1 MRDMFKR
8 ILFSLCLVLV
18 ALIVNAQVQ
27 FGLKGGVDWAKLSFK
42 DDVFNSNNRMGWFVG
57 PTMNIPIPLP
67 GMSIDLSALYN
78 QRKSKIDVYYSPVGS
93 SSSLQMNALETKQI
107 IVPLDLRYTI
117 DLGTDVNL
125 FAFGGPQLGFVI
137 GDKEQN
143 LTDDDEAIWRL
154 KNSAF
159 SVNVGAGLTLGHL
172 QLSANY
178 NVGVSKTGEV
188 TWKDATQA
196 VADGWNGNY
205 NSWQISAAYYF

>member
-1 MRDMFKR
+1 MFKR
-8 ILFSLCLVLV
+8 NVILLCLVFA
-18 ALIVNAQVQ
+18 ALTVSAQVR
-27 FGLKGGVDWAKLSFK
+27 FGVKGGVDLAKLSFK
-42 DDVFNSNNRMGWFVG
+42 NDVFNSTNRTGWFVG
-57 PTMNIPIPLP
+57 PTLNIPIPLP

-78 QRKSKIDVYYSPVGS
+78 QRESKIDLYYSPMS
-93 SSSLQMNALETKQI
+93 SSDTRQVNTLKTKQI
-107 IVPLDLRYTI
+107 IVPLALRYSVY
-117 DLGTDVNL
+117 LGSDFSI

-143 LTDDDEAIWRL
+143 LADDNAAIWRL

-159 SVNVGAGLTLGHL
+159 SVNVGAGITLSKF

-188 TWKDATQA
+188 TWKSATQA

-205 NSWQISAAYYF
+205 NSWQISAAYFF

>member
-1 MRDMFKR
+1 MFKR
-8 ILFSLCLVLV
+8 FLFSLCLLLV
-18 ALIVNAQVQ
+18 ALITNAQVL
-27 FGLKGGVDWAKLSFK
+27 FGVKGGVDLAKLSFK
-42 DDVFNSNNRMGWFVG
+42 DDVFNSTNRMGWFVG

-67 GMSIDLSALYN
+67 GMSIDLSALYS
-78 QRKSKIDVYYSPVGS
+78 QKESKIDVNYSPVGTTDTR
-93 SSSLQMNALETKQI
+93 QMNALKTKQI

-117 DLGTDVNL
+117 DLGTDVNV

-143 LTDDDEAIWRL
+143 LTDDNDAIWRL

-188 TWKDATQA
+188 TWKTATQD
-196 VADGWNGNY
+196 VVDGWNGNY

>member
-1 MRDMFKR
+1 MFKR
-8 ILFSLCLVLV
+8 IVILLCLVFA
-18 ALIVNAQVQ
+18 ALTVSAQVR
-27 FGLKGGVDWAKLSFK
+27 FGVKGGVDLAKLSFK
-42 DDVFNSNNRMGWFVG
+42 NDVFNSTNRTGWFVG
-57 PTMNIPIPLP
+57 PTLNIPIPLP

-78 QRKSKIDVYYSPVGS
+78 QRESKIDLYYSPMS
-93 SSSLQMNALETKQI
+93 SSDTRQVNTLKTKQI
-107 IVPLDLRYTI
+107 IVPLALRYSVY
-117 DLGTDVNL
+117 LGSDFSI

-143 LTDDDEAIWRL
+143 LTDDNAAIWRL

-159 SVNVGAGLTLGHL
+159 SVNVGAGITLSKF

-188 TWKDATQA
+188 TWKSATQA

-205 NSWQISAAYYF
+205 NSWQISAAYFF

>member
-1 MRDMFKR
+1 MFKR
-8 ILFSLCLVLV
+8 NVILLCLVFA
-18 ALIVNAQVQ
+18 ALTVSAQMR
-27 FGLKGGVDWAKLSFK
+27 FGVKGGVDLAKLSFK
-42 DDVFNSNNRMGWFVG
+42 NDVFNSTNRTGWFVG
-57 PTMNIPIPLP
+57 PTLNIPIPLP

-78 QRKSKIDVYYSPVGS
+78 QRESKIDLYYSPMS
-93 SSSLQMNALETKQI
+93 SSDTRQVNTLKTKQI
-107 IVPLDLRYTI
+107 IVPLALRYSVY
-117 DLGTDVNL
+117 LGSDFSI

-143 LTDDDEAIWRL
+143 LTDDNAAIWRL

-159 SVNVGAGLTLGHL
+159 SVNVGAGITLSKF

-188 TWKDATQA
+188 TWKSATQA

-205 NSWQISAAYYF
+205 NSWQISAAYFF

>member
-1 MRDMFKR
+1 MFKR
-8 ILFSLCLVLV
+8 NVILLCLVFA
-18 ALIVNAQVQ
+18 ALTVSAQVR
-27 FGLKGGVDWAKLSFK
+27 FGVKGGVDLAKLSFK
-42 DDVFNSNNRMGWFVG
+42 NDVFNSTNRTGWFVG
-57 PTMNIPIPLP
+57 PTLNIPIPLP

-78 QRKSKIDVYYSPVGS
+78 QRESKIDLYYSPMS
-93 SSSLQMNALETKQI
+93 SSDTRQVNTLKTKQI
-107 IVPLDLRYTI
+107 IVPLALRYSVY
-117 DLGTDVNL
+117 LGSDFSI

-143 LTDDDEAIWRL
+143 LTDDNAAIWRL

-159 SVNVGAGLTLGHL
+159 SVNVGAGITLSKF

-188 TWKDATQA
+188 TWKSATQA

-205 NSWQISAAYYF
+205 NSWQISAAYFF